1 MTIMMNEIRNYN
13 KIEMDLKTLL
23 HLYKCLIKSPDFEG
37 RETLLD
43 LFRVNIKEKLFVIEM
58 EKERIWE
65 LGVRDRNNNV
75 RMGKERSD

>member
-1 MTIMMNEIRNYN
+1 MMNEIRSYN

-23 HLYKCLIKSPDFEG
+23 HLYKCLIMAPDFEG

-43 LFRVNIKEKLFVIEM
+43 LFRVNIKEKLFSIEM

-65 LGVRDRNNNV
+65 LVAKRGCNNNNV